1 MLLDDVLAT
10 PPAAAS
16 GGYAFEAAL
25 CLVESQSPL
34 VRPALDDPAPHAS
47 ATIEEH
53 ETHVLL
59 SRTRMLTKLLAGVRG
74 HLDAEDWRML
84 LDAAKRVAGELTAVL
99 GPIVERIATD
109 PSRTTAERAS
119 ASAALAEARL
129 LADGI
134 CILADRLR
142 EAQRLRGRS
151 LELAGGSGRRTLMND
166 DCSTESPASDACAG
180 PRLAPHSRRQFTQAS
195 RPPMST

>member
-1 MLLDDVLAT
+1 MSMLSRDPISLKPAFDRPGHPVLLSVTTLLSDVVAR
-10 PPAAAS
+10 PPAAAT

-25 CLVESQSPL
+25 CLVEGQSPL
-34 VRPALDDPAPHAS
+34 VRPALDDPTPHAS
-47 ATIEEH
+47 ATVDEH

-99 GPIVERIATD
+99 GPIVERISTD
-109 PSRTTAERAS
+109 PSRTTADRAS

-134 CILADRLR
+134 GILADRLR
-142 EAQRLRGRS
+142 AAPRLPGRS
-151 LELAGGSGRRTLMND
+151 LEPAGGFGRRL
-166 DCSTESPASDACAG
+166 S
-180 PRLAPHSRRQFTQAS
+180 
-195 RPPMST
+195 

>member
-1 MLLDDVLAT
+1 MFTESCDPTCLKPAFNRPGQPVLPGVATLLSDVVAK
-10 PPAAAS
+10 PPAVAT

-47 ATIEEH
+47 ATMDAR

-84 LDAAKRVAGELTAVL
+84 LDAAARVSGELIAVF
-99 GPIVERIATD
+99 GPSAARLSTD
-109 PSRTTAERAS
+109 PSRNTAERAS
-119 ASAALAEARL
+119 AVAALAEARL
-129 LADGI
+129 LAEGI
-134 CILADRLR
+134 GILADRLR
-142 EAQRLRGRS
+142 GGQSLPVRRS
-151 LELAGGSGRRTLMND
+151 SEMVNG
-166 DCSTESPASDACAG
+166 PAYGLS
-180 PRLAPHSRRQFTQAS
+180 
-195 RPPMST
+195 

>member
-10 PPAAAS
+10 PPAAS
-16 GGYAFEAAL
+16 GGYAFEAAM

-74 HLDAEDWRML
+74 HLDAEEWRML
-84 LDAAKRVAGELTAVL
+84 LDAAKRVAGELMAVL
-99 GPIVERIATD
+99 GPIVERIPTD
-109 PSRTTAERAS
+109 PARTTADRAS

-129 LADGI
+129 LANGI
-134 CILADRLR
+134 GILADRLR
-142 EAQRLRGRS
+142 AAPRLPGRS
-151 LELAGGSGRRTLMND
+151 LEPAGGFGRRL
-166 DCSTESPASDACAG
+166 S
-180 PRLAPHSRRQFTQAS
+180 
-195 RPPMST
+195 